1 MLKRKM
7 TDHIRNWEIT
17 MPKKALLLLGARQ
30 TGKTF
35 TVRSYAR
42 ERNLPF
48 IEVNFLE
55 DEENARFL
63 SAATSVKEL
72 LSRLSLVTGHAVEPG
87 TLIFFDEIQHLGQN
101 AVTLSKFIVEDGRYK
116 LILSGSLLGTYLKG
130 VTSFPV
136 GYAHIERMY
145 PLDFEEFC
153 WAMGVPENIIELIRQ
168 SYHTL
173 EPLESSLH
181 ERLIELYRRYIVVG
195 GMPEA
200 VQRFIESDQNL
211 GAARSVNIDIAQQ
224 YRYDIAKYANARSM
238 QIQTIFDNIPAQLA
252 KVNKRFMLMSVKKNG
267 TYERLRDDFS
277 WLVDAG
283 VVLPA
288 HIATEPKYPLLRT
301 KIAEKFKLYDSD
313 CGMLLAQYPTSAT
326 MKIVS
331 GDGDA
336 NFGAVYENVVAQEL
350 AAAGFPLY
358 YYNNNRKGEV
368 DFLIETSNGTIAPIE
383 VKSGKDYKL
392 HLALRNLLGCREYGI
407 EYAIVL
413 SEFNLSI
420 EEREGQTVRYLPLY
434 MTLCLADERQ
444 QSLAGVK
451 LEKIDFSTL

>member
-1 MLKRKM
+1 MM
-7 TDHIRNWEIT
+7 
-17 MPKKALLLLGARQ
+17 
-30 TGKTF
+30 
-35 TVRSYAR
+35 
-42 ERNLPF
+42 
-48 IEVNFLE
+48 
-55 DEENARFL
+55 
-63 SAATSVKEL
+63 
-72 LSRLSLVTGHAVEPG
+72 
-87 TLIFFDEIQHLGQN
+87 
-101 AVTLSKFIVEDGRYK
+101 
-116 LILSGSLLGTYLKG
+116 
-130 VTSFPV
+130 
-136 GYAHIERMY
+136 
-145 PLDFEEFC
+145 
-153 WAMGVPENIIELIRQ
+153 
-168 SYHTL
+168 
-173 EPLESSLH
+173 
-181 ERLIELYRRYIVVG
+181 
-195 GMPEA
+195 
-200 VQRFIESDQNL
+200 
-211 GAARSVNIDIAQQ
+211 
-224 YRYDIAKYANARSM
+224 
-238 QIQTIFDNIPAQLA
+238 
-252 KVNKRFMLMSVKKNG
+252 MSVKKNG

-283 VVLPA
+283 VALPA

-301 KIAEKFKLYDSD
+301 KVAEKFKLYDSD

-368 DFLIETSNGTIAPIE
+368 DFLIETSNGAIAPIE